1 MSPHLPYLCFH
12 VPPLSSGVVARE
24 SPVIL
29 ARGLYCAYEIRFG
42 KRFHVWQS
50 LTKFVTHPATFPAFG
65 KKIGALSKLFPF
77 AVFPLESGA
86 EMRYHCSS
94 KQNNRSIFDSKSRT
108 CCGIGKEL

>member
-29 ARGLYCAYEIRFG
+29 ARGLYCAYEIRFE

-86 EMRYHCSS
+86 EMRYHCFAT
-94 KQNNRSIFDSKSRT
+94 KNVCSIFGFNIRT
-108 CCGIGKEL
+108 RSAM

>member
-29 ARGLYCAYEIRFG
+29 ARGLYCAYEIRFE

-77 AVFPLESGA
+77 AVFPLESGE

-94 KQNNRSIFDSKSRT
+94 KQNSRSIF
-108 CCGIGKEL
+108 EF